1 MTATRPGVHRQRK
14 QVLQTQKGNAEK
26 AIKVHRQQCQVCSKA
41 GSDPYDH
48 CKAWWELAIE
58 LHRTRRALRRY
69 DNPETDNMDT
79 LFEVGKE

>member
-1 MTATRPGVHRQRK
+1 MTATRPGLHRQRK
-14 QVLQTQKGNAEK
+14 QVLQSQKGNAEK

-48 CKAWWELAIE
+48 CRAWWELAIE

-69 DNPETDNMDT
+69 DSPETGNMDT
-79 LFEVGKE
+79 LFEVG